1 MLGLR
6 KNTQNLKKMPKTRKL
21 LEQHIIDFF
30 ENNFSKQIKDEPG
43 FVKKI
48 RVEAF
53 ELFKEKGFPTL
64 KDEKWRKT
72 NLSRFVDSYY
82 HPVLNTLIKE
92 NIFEDACIVPDLK
105 TKNIYLVNGH
115 YVGKSLEILENGV
128 ILGSLKEAFIK
139 YPDLVKKYFHQLIKN
154 STNPI
159 DYLNTAL
166 FTDGFF
172 LYIPEGI
179 EDFNLQISQKL
190 DAPIDALVNTRNL
203 IILEKDAK
211 INIIQCDDSNE
222 HRSHFATFDSEVF
235 VDKNAELNWYKYQN
249 INNLSALFSN
259 SFSQVAENAR
269 FYTNFFELN
278 GKLLRNEQFSDIIG
292 KEVEVDHYGL
302 YLVDKTQ
309 QFDNVIYIAHS
320 SEGSY
325 SNQKFKGILDDN
337 GKGFFNGQI
346 LVKKDAQQ
354 TNAYQKNDNILLTD
368 KAKISSQPF
377 LEIYADDVSCSHGST
392 TGQLDNEALFYIMQR
407 GISKRD
413 AQLLQ
418 LYAFAGE
425 LIEAIKLPELIEPTK
440 DLIKKRLNGELDVCE
455 SCILQCAVPT
465 E

>member
-1 MLGLR
+1 MRGLK
-6 KNTQNLKKMPKTRKL
+6 KNTQKTTKMPRKK

-30 ENNFSKQIKDEPG
+30 ESNFSKQIEKEP
-43 FVKKI
+43 
-48 RVEAF
+48 
-53 ELFKEKGFPTL
+53 ELIKNARLESFNQFKEKGFPTL

-72 NLSRFVDSYY
+72 NLSRFLDNYY
-82 HPVLNTLIKE
+82 HPVANTVVKE
-92 NIFEDACIVPDLK
+92 NLIADSCIVPDLE
-105 TKNIYLVNGH
+105 TKNIDMVNGH
-115 YVGKSLEILENGV
+115 YVGKDLEVLENGV
-128 ILGSLKEAFIK
+128 IIGSLLSAAIT
-139 YPDLVKKYFHQLIKN
+139 YPELVQPYFHQLIKK
-154 STNPI
+154 STNPL

-172 LYIPEGI
+172 LYVPG
-179 EDFNLQISQKL
+179 DVKGFNLQISHQL

-203 IILEKDAK
+203 VVIEKGAK
-211 INIIQCDDSNE
+211 VNIIQCDDSNE
-222 HRSHFATFDSEVF
+222 HKSHFATFNTEIF
-235 VDKNAELNWYKYQN
+235 VKEEAELNWYKYQN
-249 INNLSALFSN
+249 INNLSALFSD
-259 SFSQVAENAR
+259 SFSQVEEKGR
-269 FYTNFFELN
+269 FFTNFYQLN
-278 GKLLRNEQFSDIIG
+278 GKLLRNEQFADIIG
-292 KEVEVDHYGL
+292 KDVEVDHYGL

-309 QFDNVIYIAHS
+309 QFDNVIFIAHS

-325 SNQKFKGILDDN
+325 SNQKFKGILDDSA
-337 GKGFFNGQI
+337 KGFFNGQI

-418 LYAFAGE
+418 LYAFTGE
-425 LIEAIKLPELIEPTK
+425 LIEAIKIPELIEPTK

-455 SCILQCAVPT
+455 KCILQCAVPS
-465 E
+465 

>member
-1 MLGLR
+1 
-6 KNTQNLKKMPKTRKL
+6 MPKTRKL

-30 ENNFSKQIKDEPG
+30 ENNFKKQIENEPD
-43 FVKKI
+43 FVKKV
-48 RVEAF
+48 RLESF

-72 NLSRFVDSYY
+72 NLSDFLNKYY
-82 HPVLNTLIKE
+82 HPVVNTLIKE
-92 NIFEDACIVPDLK
+92 NILEDISIIPELE
-105 TKNIYLVNGH
+105 TKKIYLHNGH
-115 YVGKSLEILENGV
+115 YVGKEIEEYNNGV
-128 ILGSLKEAFIK
+128 IIGSLKAAIEK
-139 YPDLVKKYFHQLIKN
+139 YPELVKKYFHKLVKN

-172 LYIPEGI
+172 LYIPEKVK
-179 EDFNLQISQKL
+179 DFNLQISQKF

-203 IILEKDAK
+203 IIIEKNAK
-211 INIIQCDDSNE
+211 VNIIQFDDSNE
-222 HRSHFATFDSEVF
+222 HKSHFATFDSEVF
-235 VDKNAELNWYKYQN
+235 IDEKAELNWYKYQN
-249 INNLSALFSN
+249 INNASALFSN
-259 SFSQVAENAR
+259 SFSQVDKKGK
-269 FYTNFFELN
+269 FFTNFYQLN
-278 GKLLRNEQFSDIIG
+278 GKLLRNEQFADIVG

-325 SNQKFKGILDDN
+325 SNQKFKGILDDS

-418 LYAFAGE
+418 LYAFTGE
-425 LIEAIKLPELIEPTK
+425 IIEAIKLPELIEPTK

>member
-1 MLGLR
+1 
-6 KNTQNLKKMPKTRKL
+6 MPRTRKL

-30 ENNFSKQIKDEPG
+30 ENTFSKQIQEEPG
-43 FVKKI
+43 FI
-48 RVEAF
+48 RKARIEAF
-53 ELFKEKGFPTL
+53 QKFKEKGFPTL

-72 NLSRFVDSYY
+72 NLNRLLDSYY
-82 HPVLNTLIKE
+82 HPVAHSVIKDSYE
-92 NIFEDACIVPDLK
+92 NDICIVPELK

-115 YVGKSLEILENGV
+115 YAGDFQELENGV
-128 ILGSLKEAFIK
+128 LLGSIKQAAGK
-139 YPDLVKKYFHQLIKN
+139 YPELVQKYFNRLTEK
-154 STNPI
+154 STNPM

-172 LYIPEGI
+172 MYVPENVKN
-179 EDFNLQISQKL
+179 FNLQISQKL
-190 DAPIDALVNTRNL
+190 DAPVDALINTRNL
-203 IILEKDAK
+203 VIIEKDAQV
-211 INIIQCDDSNE
+211 NIIQCDDSNE
-222 HRSHFATFDSEVF
+222 HRSHFATFDSEIF
-235 VDKNAELNWYKYQN
+235 VKENAELNWYKYQN

-259 SFSQVAENAR
+259 SFSEVKEKAR
-269 FYTNFFELN
+269 FYTNFYQLN
-278 GKLLRNEQFSDIIG
+278 GKLLRNEQFADILG

-309 QFDNVIYIAHS
+309 QFDNVIFISHS

-325 SNQKFKGILDDN
+325 SNQKFKGILDDS

-392 TGQLDNEALFYIMQR
+392 TGQLDNEALFYIRQR

-418 LYAFAGE
+418 LYAFTGE
-425 LIEAIKLPELIEPTK
+425 LIEAIKIPELIEPTK

-455 SCILQCAVPT
+455 KCILQCTVPN
-465 E
+465 